1 MRAIVV
7 GAGLAGLVSGLRLQE
22 SAHDVVVLEA
32 RDRVGGRVLTLR
44 DGLAEGQYVDAGA
57 EIVYA
62 GQHEIVWLCERFGL
76 PLTPEMH
83 LGTEL
88 PSLLFDGRRLDR
100 AESAAVVGHL
110 RERYGQVPPAAFE
123 SVAAWAARARVGRWT
138 RSLLEAVVQ
147 STPVVPLRF
156 VDACEFNPHL
166 GWGEGYR
173 KLEGGSDVLPR
184 RLAQE
189 LDVRLADPVRTVA
202 WSGGEVVVETEATT
216 HRGDVAVIAVP
227 GPLTTGL
234 GFEPPLPVDHVR
246 ALHALRYGTGA
257 RLALQYA
264 EGAEVRAAMQAGAFT
279 DRLPSWLLDG
289 SVHQA
294 GGAIVLTSVL
304 GGDHEPRLVE
314 SAALLAE
321 ADETLS
327 LLVGRPLTRMF
338 GTVLSWSADEWARC
352 VVRAPAGD
360 ERETLLPRLRAPL
373 GDRVFFAG
381 EHTDDRVGPGGMEGA
396 IRSAHR
402 VAREV
407 LASRFSN
414 PGRASPSQ
422 T

>member
-1 MRAIVV
+1 M
-7 GAGLAGLVSGLRLQE
+7 
-22 SAHDVVVLEA
+22 
-32 RDRVGGRVLTLR
+32 
-44 DGLAEGQYVDAGA
+44 
-57 EIVYA
+57 
-62 GQHEIVWLCERFGL
+62 
-76 PLTPEMH
+76 
-83 LGTEL
+83 
-88 PSLLFDGRRLDR
+88 
-100 AESAAVVGHL
+100 
-110 RERYGQVPPAAFE
+110 
-123 SVAAWAARARVGRWT
+123 
-138 RSLLEAVVQ
+138 Q

-173 KLEGGSDVLPR
+173 NIAGGSDLLPR
-184 RLAQE
+184 HLARE

-202 WSGGEVVVETEATT
+202 WSGGEVVLETEAAT
-216 HRGDVAVIAVP
+216 HRGDVAMIAVP
-227 GPLTTGL
+227 GPLTTEL
-234 GFEPPLPVDHVR
+234 GFDPPLPVEHVR

-264 EGAEVRAAMQAGAFT
+264 EGADVRAAMQAGAFT

-289 SVHQA
+289 SLHQA
-294 GGAIVLTSVL
+294 GDAIVLTSVL
-304 GGDHEPRLVE
+304 GGDHEPCLE
-314 SAALLAE
+314 EPAAVLAE

-327 LLVGRPLTRMF
+327 LLVGRPLTRTF
-338 GTVLSWSADEWARC
+338 GAVLSWSADPWARC

-402 VAREV
+402 VAEEV
-407 LASRFSN
+407 LASHFSN
-414 PGRASPSQ
+414 PRRASPGE